1 MVSRAGLNFLILLC
15 ASLSILIAYHIGLF
29 VIPLGLDIV
38 VFLEVSI
45 GVLAGIILLG
55 WLGRKRGMDE
65 TTAHKFSR
73 VNSAISIG
81 AVAIIVIILFILAG
95 IHPPG
100 MSPEVPFLFVIP
112 PLALLIILAVSV
124 EELVSWLK
132 FDQSQQDGWQHSA
145 ISKA

>member
-1 MVSRAGLNFLILLC
+1 VVSRAGLNFIILVC
-15 ASLSILIAYHIGLF
+15 AILNILIAYHIGLF

-38 VFLEVSI
+38 VILEVSI

-55 WLGRKRGMDE
+55 WFGRKRGMDE
-65 TTAHKFSR
+65 TTTHKLSR
-73 VNSAISIG
+73 INSAIFIG
-81 AVAIIVIILFILAG
+81 AIAIIVIILLILAG

-100 MSPEVPFLFVIP
+100 MDPEVPFLFVIP
-112 PLALLIILAVSV
+112 PFALLIVLAVST

-132 FDQSQQDGWQHSA
+132 LDQSQQDRWQHSA